1 MSNFH
6 FVLTIYSHHFS
17 LSKLSPVGRKLAN
30 GFANR
35 YVQFGLVPSGGR
47 VVRKPIKVFAAANED
62 RTEYRFHINQLS
74 DFYKMLL
81 QNGYDNPTLY
91 KTVKPGIKPTDKI
104 NLRSMRNSN
113 RTIIRYR

>member
-47 VVRKPIKVFAAANED
+47 VVKETYLKCLLLPMKIGLN
-62 RTEYRFHINQLS
+62 T
-74 DFYKMLL
+74 DFISTSYLTFL
-81 QNGYDNPTLY
+81 QDVVA
-91 KTVKPGIKPTDKI
+91 KRV
-104 NLRSMRNSN
+104 
-113 RTIIRYR
+113 